1 MIKNKK
7 LLLTLL
13 VTATISGLLLT
24 GCTSTTAETKTATTN
39 EAAAFEDNASYGEVT
54 AVSGSTITL
63 ALGTMNM
70 GGGQTPPDQGQAP
83 TENTTTGTPPEKP
96 ADDQTTPP
104 ADGSTTAPSEDTTGT
119 MPEFLTLTGETATIE
134 LTDAITLTQMSN
146 QKPDQQTAGSTT
158 ATAADITVGSILRI
172 IYQTDSTEIESIE
185 IMMTQPDAAATTNT
199 AL

>member
-1 MIKNKK
+1 MIKNHK
-7 LLLTLL
+7 LILTLL
-13 VTATISGLLLT
+13 VTATISVLLLT
-24 GCTSTTAETKTATTN
+24 GCTSTSAETKTATTN
-39 EAAAFEDNASYGEVT
+39 NVSTLEDNASYGEVT

-83 TENTTTGTPPEKP
+83 TENTPTGTPPEKP

-104 ADGSTTAPSEDTTGT
+104 TDGSSTAPTDDTMGA

-146 QKPDQQTAGSTT
+146 QSPDQQTTTGNAATT
-158 ATAADITVGSILRI
+158 ASAADITIGSILKI
-172 IYQTDSTEIESIE
+172 TYNTDSTEIESIE
-185 IMMTQPDAAATTNT
+185 IMMTQPDPTAAAV
-199 AL
+199 